1 MEKNKKKEIFF
12 VAVTD
17 EFDSKNRKY
26 SDSVRTLCQAAINEN
41 RHDGISYVVNRH
53 DMIKNGSNLKY
64 SLFEKIADS
73 NAFIVL
79 LDQYENG
86 FNPNVW
92 FELGVIST
100 IPDIKLICIAKYNTP
115 IPFDIGSEVKVVH
128 ISKEVL
134 ELFETNFKSSTTF
147 NAANAF
153 NDSEPEVAK
162 FKKDIKIAFDNSDNP
177 FTKWYEYSQLK
188 KSYGFDS
195 LTNFL
200 KALRIDELLNED
212 NARVRYIDGEENAF
226 EELTKAIKA
235 AHHSLRTSRFA
246 NQSIVKGQ
254 NDNKAGTAHKNFM
267 EALKEAS
274 YRIDGLFE
282 RIICINSCEKWYD
295 VHTALSEFCP
305 EKSIV
310 YLRKSEFSIK
320 FELVII
326 DEEVSFIHFYLADD
340 PENMKNQPERIRS
353 TLKITGSKISKKL
366 ADIFD
371 RLHHRDYN
379 AETRIDLSRTLL
391 GVEEDS
397 NGELLAQNEER
408 GFLKLHKSN
417 EWYASMPSETIAL
430 RTKTDDAMREIKKVL
445 NWKLNDSERNNLEAF
460 LEEVDF
466 DR

>member
-1 MEKNKKKEIFF
+1 MEKSQTKEIFF

-17 EFDSKNRKY
+17 ESNSKNRKY
-26 SDSVRTLCQAAINEN
+26 SDSIRSLCQDGINEN
-41 RHDGISYVVNRH
+41 RYDAIKYMVNRH
-53 DMIKNGSNLKY
+53 DMIINGSNLKT
-64 SLFEKIADS
+64 SLFEKIAES
-73 NAFIVL
+73 KAFIVL

-92 FELGVIST
+92 FELGIIST
-100 IPDIKLICIAKYNTP
+100 IPEIKLVCIAKYNTP
-115 IPFDIGSEVKVVH
+115 TPFDVGSEVKIVR
-128 ISKEVL
+128 ISKAL
-134 ELFETNFKSSTTF
+134 LALFETKFESSAVF
-147 NAANAF
+147 NAVNAF
-153 NDSEPEVAK
+153 SDNESEIVK
-162 FKKDIKIAFDNSDNP
+162 FKKEIKVAFDSSDNP
-177 FTKWYEYSQLK
+177 FTKLYEYSELK
-188 KSYGFDS
+188 EYYGFNS
-195 LTNFL
+195 FTSFL
-200 KALRIDELLNED
+200 KALRIDELLNDD

-226 EELTKAIKA
+226 EELTKAVKA
-235 AHHSLRTSRFA
+235 AQHSLRTSRFA

-254 NDNKAGTAHKNFM
+254 SNNKNGTVHKNFM

-274 YRIDGLFE
+274 YRVDGLFE

-353 TLKITGSKISKKL
+353 TLKITGAKISKKL

-379 AETRIDLSRTLL
+379 AQPSIDLSRTLL

-397 NGELLAQNEER
+397 NGKLSIQNEER
-408 GFLKLHKSN
+408 GFLKLHKNN

-430 RTKTDDAMREIKKVL
+430 RTKTDDAMKEIKKVL
-445 NWKLNDSERNNLEAF
+445 DWRLNDSERKNLEAF
-460 LEEVDF
+460 LKEVDF
-466 DR
+466 E